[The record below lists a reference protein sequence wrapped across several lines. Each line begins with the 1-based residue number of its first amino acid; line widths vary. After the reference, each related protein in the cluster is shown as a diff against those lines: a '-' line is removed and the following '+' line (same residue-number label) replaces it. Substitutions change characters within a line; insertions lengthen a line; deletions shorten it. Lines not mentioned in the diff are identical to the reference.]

1 MTSQP
6 QIKII
11 FFGQGTHLKETTQI
25 SEGGAA
31 TTTTRVS
38 LTVKTLSNFT
48 DCVFKLQPRSQLCE
62 AALRQGYIF
71 TTAR

>member
-25 SEGGAA
+25 SEGGA

-38 LTVKTLSNFT
+38 LTDKTLSNFT
-48 DCVFKLQPRSQLCE
+48 DCVFNLQPRSQLCE

-71 TTAR
+71 TPAR